1 MKKKQ
6 IIVLLSAVVVLGIL
20 GYYTQTAVENEGKS
34 DPTELINFEVENVEK
49 VDKIVIYDPLFNLDF
64 TLVKKNGEWTD
75 DNGNCVQDNPVE
87 NILEAFRKISFKGY
101 VNDKLKPTVNKLMAA
116 KAKQV
121 DIYKN
126 GRLEKTWFVGHG
138 TPDHHGTYMLL
149 QTPDIKSDQPVIMDM
164 EGLNGILEPR
174 FFVDPKQ
181 WSCSDL
187 FSLPQKNIKGVTL
200 LNTQTPEES
209 YDIQLENG
217 DYIAKT
223 GKEVLNFNKQ
233 NLLGFLNAFDNIHFN
248 QQNYTMSQEQIDSM
262 KQTVPHYSL
271 TLTPKQGDI
280 EKYDFYDYIETN
292 LSRPDTNI
300 FSMEYM
306 WTFTQEGQL
315 VRVQIG
321 GRFGIGLGPILIG
334 KEVFVIPEN

>member
-6 IIVLLSAVVVLGIL
+6 IIVLLTSVALLAVL
-20 GYYTQTAVENEGKS
+20 GYYTQTALKNEGKS
-34 DPTELINFEVENVEK
+34 DPTELINFEVENVEE
-49 VDKIVIYDPLFNLDF
+49 VDKIVIYDPLFNVDF
-64 TLVKKNGEWTD
+64 TLVKKDEEWKD
-75 DNGNCVQDNPVE
+75 GNGNCVQDNPVE

-126 GRLEKTWFVGHG
+126 GKLVKTWFVGHG

-164 EGLNGILEPR
+164 EGLNGIIEPR

-181 WSCSDL
+181 WACSDL
-187 FSLPQKNIKGVTL
+187 FAFEQNNIQGVEL
-200 LNTQTPEES
+200 VNAQTPEES
-209 YDIQLENG
+209 YNIQLENG
-217 DYIAKT
+217 DYVART
-223 GKEVLNFNKQ
+223 GEEVLNVNKQ
-233 NLLGFLNAFDNIHFN
+233 NLLSFLNAFDNIHFN
-248 QQNYTMSQEQIDSM
+248 QQNYTMNNAQIDSM
-262 KQTVPHYSL
+262 KRTTPHYSL
-271 TLTPKQGDI
+271 KITPKKG
-280 EKYDFYDYIETN
+280 EVETYNFYDYIDDVP
-292 LSRPDTNI
+292 SRPDTNI
-300 FSMEYM
+300 FSMEYL
-306 WTFTQEGQL
+306 WTFTKEDNL

-334 KEVFVIPEN
+334 KDIFVETEN